1 MSSKLYV
8 GNLKYEVTEEDLE
21 RLFKDYGEITSVKV
35 IRDKFTGRSK
45 GFAFVEMANDE
56 AAKNA
61 INSLDGND
69 FEGRNIKINIA
80 RERTERPG
88 GGGGGGFSRRERY

>member
-21 RLFKDYGEITSVKV
+21 RLFKDFGEITSVKV

-69 FEGRNIKINIA
+69 FDGRNIKINIA
-80 RERTERPG
+80 RERDERS
-88 GGGGGGFSRRERY
+88 GGGGFSRRDRY

>member
-21 RLFKDYGEITSVKV
+21 RLFKEFGEITSVKV

-80 RERTERPG
+80 RERTERSG
-88 GGGGGGFSRRERY
+88 GGGGGGFSRRDRY